1 MKEGEQPVKHMNVAS
16 QRRGSSSDEN
26 DDNTSTAL
34 YSEMQTE
41 LYVPRPV
48 QNGVVPKNSFGNID
62 VYTPSM
68 VPAGGAH
75 IIRPSIAIAA
85 QFSGIQYADAV
96 TGFDFVRNKASPKL
110 NGIVVAKE
118 NVDGLLAVWE
128 GMMERVKGE
137 EDRRN
142 VQRIL
147 ERWRRFFIKLGIRRR
162 LDETHGKVEYRT
174 GMSLDEAEEDIGG
187 GFLLG
192 AVQDRQGIRAIVHE
206 QTGYMEDV
214 RYDMG
219 GVFADEGY
227 SVPMT
232 ESFDNA
238 TPVLSV
244 DGNGGKSPHSTLM
257 AVENYQPSKVTGGNG
272 LGGGFDPGDNDSEE
286 GGFMQEGDGSDEGGF
301 IYDDEDGIL

>member
-1 MKEGEQPVKHMNVAS
+1 MKEGEQPVKHMNVTS
-16 QRRGSSSDEN
+16 RRRGSSSDEN

-41 LYVPRPV
+41 LYVPPPV
-48 QNGVVPKNSFGNID
+48 QNGIVPKNSFGNID

-68 VPAGGAH
+68 VPAGGVH

-96 TGFDFVRNKASPKL
+96 TGFDFVRNKASPRL

-162 LDETHGKVEYRT
+162 LDETHGKVENRT

-192 AVQDRQGIRAIVHE
+192 AVQDRQGIGAIVHE

-219 GVFADEGY
+219 GVFTDEGY

-244 DGNGGKSPHSTLM
+244 DGNGGKFPQSTLM

-272 LGGGFDPGDNDSEE
+272 LGSGFDPGDNDSEE